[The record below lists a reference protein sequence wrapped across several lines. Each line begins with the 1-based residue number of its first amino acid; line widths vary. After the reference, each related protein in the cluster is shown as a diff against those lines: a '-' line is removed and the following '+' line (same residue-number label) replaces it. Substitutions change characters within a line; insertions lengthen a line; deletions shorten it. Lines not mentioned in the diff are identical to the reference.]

1 MGQTQGFTLI
11 ELAVVIAII
20 AILAAVAV
28 PRMTDLTDQAETTS
42 VTNFRTN
49 LTSAASIYATQT
61 GQIPTSFDD
70 FVSNTPIAAGSTQT
84 ISTSTVGNG
93 GCQVAGNTI
102 TCQAS
107 DFPNLNAKQGI
118 VVQYTIQNGLIMDN
132 VP

>member
-1 MGQTQGFTLI
+1 MDCRVGQTQGFTLI

-102 TCQAS
+102 SCQ
-107 DFPNLNAKQGI
+107 QGI